1 MEHSLQKEKLLYTV
15 FDIAQMLRTSDSA
28 VRMHLSRKTGLLPEP
43 IRIGTKRLVWTRE
56 QLEDHFRS
64 LTPPPSP
71 PPPLKKTGRPTKR
84 QALARAQQES
94 AK

>member
-1 MEHSLQKEKLLYTV
+1 MMPLQKEKLLYTTP
-15 FDIAQMLRTSDSA
+15 DIAQMLNMSDSA
-28 VRMHLSRKTGLLPEP
+28 VRMHLHRKTGLLPEP
-43 IRIGTKRLVWTRE
+43 LRTGTKRLVWTRE

-64 LTPPPSP
+64 LIPAPSAPPVP
-71 PPPLKKTGRPTKR
+71 KKTGRPTKR